1 MRYILVYARQR
12 VFVVGGWN
20 TVKFNIL
27 PCSFIC
33 HWLQGSIFSRGK
45 DIYFYLFLFFDS
57 TVQENDGEF
66 TSYRLAS
73 DKKFLSENDEI
84 SPSSSLMLG
93 LLAKKICG
101 LYLKQ
106 EKSYQQIKTSQ
117 YFPRPHTITKD
128 YLLMASRRKITLP
141 TMEKFTVNE
150 GTFFPPCTRRVF
162 CPCRKSSHSRE
173 RKTFPAWRPCSCPC
187 SNHS

>member
-84 SPSSSLMLG
+84 SPRSSLMLG

-117 YFPRPHTITKD
+117 YFPRPLYSAQFISIEGNSVRLG
-128 YLLMASRRKITLP
+128 YSRSLP
-141 TMEKFTVNE
+141 YSVLVHRN
-150 GTFFPPCTRRVF
+150 
-162 CPCRKSSHSRE
+162 
-173 RKTFPAWRPCSCPC
+173 
-187 SNHS
+187 

>member
-1 MRYILVYARQR
+1 MKHSQIQHFAML
-12 VFVVGGWN
+12 FHMPL
-20 TVKFNIL
+20 T
-27 PCSFIC
+27 
-33 HWLQGSIFSRGK
+33 QGSIFSRGK

-93 LLAKKICG
+93 LLANKICG

-117 YFPRPHTITKD
+117 YFQRPLYIVVTNP
-128 YLLMASRRKITLP
+128 LLCYRI
-141 TMEKFTVNE
+141 
-150 GTFFPPCTRRVF
+150 
-162 CPCRKSSHSRE
+162 
-173 RKTFPAWRPCSCPC
+173 
-187 SNHS
+187 

>member
-33 HWLQGSIFSRGK
+33 HRLQGSIFSRGK

-57 TVQENDGEF
+57 PVQENDGEF
-66 TSYRLAS
+66 TSYHLAS

-101 LYLKQ
+101 LYPKQ

-117 YFPRPHTITKD
+117 YFPRRTKVHNHELFHKQIYFRSRIHERTI
-128 YLLMASRRKITLP
+128 LVWFLSITL
-141 TMEKFTVNE
+141 
-150 GTFFPPCTRRVF
+150 RVLKLRG
-162 CPCRKSSHSRE
+162 CVSSKKDVRGCKSL
-173 RKTFPAWRPCSCPC
+173 K
-187 SNHS
+187 